1 MLFPAL
7 HTLTDIIEWV
17 QSGFSVTQ
25 LWLNYVA
32 FLPLPAVVLGLYA
45 AQYPRISKLGLVGSL
60 LYGFAFI
67 YFAHSTLEA
76 LATTAI
82 TYEELWSHLGW
93 PYTFHGGLMVV
104 GGLLFGFATWRAGM
118 LPTWTAALFLLG
130 IMTNLVVAVL
140 PVPDLIQTIGSG
152 LRNAGLI
159 GMGWAVV
166 RIGHTKDRS
175 E

>member
-32 FLPLPAVVLGLYA
+32 FLPLPAVVIGLYA
-45 AQYPRISKLGLVGSL
+45 AQRPRISLFGMFGALV
-60 LYGFAFI
+60 YGFAFI
-67 YFAHSTLEA
+67 YFSHSTLEA
-76 LATTAI
+76 LAIHSA
-82 TYEELWSHLGW
+82 TYEALWSEMGW
-93 PYTFHGGLMVV
+93 VYTLHGGLMVI
-104 GGLLFGFATWRAGM
+104 GGLLFGYATMRAAV
-118 LPTWTAALFLLG
+118 LPAWTAWLFLFG
-130 IMTNLVVAVL
+130 IVVNLVVAVL
-140 PVPDLIQTIGSG
+140 PVPDLLQTLGSG
-152 LRNAGLI
+152 LRNAGLV